1 MAEPA
6 PTRSAAKRIVTL
18 DIVRGVA
25 VMGILAMNIVAFAM
39 PPQAYIN
46 PLTYGSES
54 VADLASWAFNFVLVD
69 GKMRGLFSFLFGASM
84 LLVIQLAEKSGESPK
99 RVTYRRQLWLLLFG
113 MIHYF
118 LIWYG
123 DILIGYALI
132 GMVAWF
138 FRDREPRALIRWG
151 VGLVAIQLLAMATM
165 AFFFNYVGAAVAA
178 GTASPDML
186 EQWAEMTREIAVP
199 TAAILRE
206 DMSLFLGPWSGIV
219 EHQVTEKALMP
230 LAFTFV
236 FGWETLA
243 YMLFGMA
250 ALKSG
255 FLTGGWDDARYRRA
269 ALIGFGLAVPAYCI
283 LAALIVADGFSV
295 QGLFTFAF
303 AGRIVFRPAMVAAYA
318 ALIIL
323 LTRRGGWLVT
333 RISAAGRAAFSNYLG
348 ASIVMT
354 GLFYGWGLGWF
365 GSLSRIELWPV
376 VALAWVAMLAWSKPW
391 LDRFHYG
398 PLEWL
403 WRSLARWEVQPFRK
417 RRGPAAVAAGA

>member
-1 MAEPA
+1 MTAS
-6 PTRSAAKRIVTL
+6 TTSAKRILTL

-39 PPQAYIN
+39 PPQAYLN
-46 PLTYGSES
+46 PLAYGVES
-54 VADLASWAFNFVLVD
+54 AADLASWAFSFVFID

-99 RVTYRRQLWLLLFG
+99 QVTFARQLWLLLFG
-113 MIHYF
+113 IIHYY

-138 FRDREPRALIRWG
+138 FRRLEPRALVRWG
-151 VGLVAIQLLAMATM
+151 IALVTIQLMVMAASAVYAQSLATAI
-165 AFFFNYVGAAVAA
+165 ASGNADA
-178 GTASPDML
+178 GTLKEWQDLSRDIVIPS
-186 EQWAEMTREIAVP
+186 
-199 TAAILRE
+199 AAALRE
-206 DMSLFLGPWSGIV
+206 KFALYLGPWSGIV
-219 EHQVTEKALMP
+219 EYQLTEKATMP
-230 LAFTFV
+230 LFFTFL
-236 FGWETLA
+236 FGAETLA

-255 FLTGGWDDARYRRA
+255 FLTGAWDNARYRRV
-269 ALIGFGLAVPAYCI
+269 ALTALAVAIPVYAV
-283 LAALIVADGFSV
+283 LAALLLADDFSV
-295 QGLFTFAF
+295 PGIFTYSFTAT
-303 AGRIVFRPAMVAAYA
+303 VPFRPLVIFAYA

-323 LTRRGGWLVT
+323 ATRRGSWLVD
-333 RISAAGRAAFSNYLG
+333 RIAATGRAAFSNYLG
-348 ASIVMT
+348 TSIVMT

-365 GSLSRIELWPV
+365 GSVSRIELWLV
-376 VALAWVAMLAWSKPW
+376 VAAMWLLMLAWSKPW
-391 LDRFHYG
+391 LDRFAYG

-417 RRGPAAVAAGA
+417 RLAAAPAAAGA